1 MLSYVNGL
9 RAEGSTYHDIGMIW
23 GARMLSHAGIFA
35 DSPTTFAG
43 MPVAKHIIFMT
54 DGELAP
60 SSFTYSSYGVEFMD
74 QRVTGAVD
82 APQLYARHLQ
92 RFRMAC
98 NQAKSMNMSVWVIAF
113 GTGLTQDM
121 TDCASNA
128 QQAVSASNRQQ
139 LIDRFTLIG
148 QNIGALRLVQ

>member
-1 MLSYVNGL
+1 
-9 RAEGSTYHDIGMIW
+9 
-23 GARMLSHAGIFA
+23 
-35 DSPTTFAG
+35 
-43 MPVAKHIIFMT
+43 
-54 DGELAP
+54 
-60 SSFTYSSYGVEFMD
+60 
-74 QRVTGAVD
+74 
-82 APQLYARHLQ
+82 
-92 RFRMAC
+92 MAC